1 VKIIVLGAGQV
12 GSAVAKNLVAE
23 GNDVTV
29 VDLNKRALDSFGSID
44 LSPVRGHA
52 AYPNVLTEAGAE
64 DADMIIAATSSDET
78 NMIACQ
84 IAYSLF
90 RTTSRIARVRSQ
102 QYLKRKDVL
111 FQKKHIPIDVL
122 ISPEQLVTDHILRII
137 EHPGALQVMDFA
149 DGRVRLVGVVTEGE
163 APMCGREAS
172 MLKELLPDVDICL
185 ATIYRDN
192 EAILLSEK
200 SVVIQEGDIVFF
212 IVASE
217 KAVDAMSQFHKV
229 EKHFKH
235 VMIAGGGNIGL
246 ALAEKLEVGKYRVKL
261 IEKNLDRAN
270 YLADTLNNTSVLAGD
285 VADQELLQTEN
296 IHSMGL
302 FCALT
307 NDDEANILSAMV
319 AKNLGARKVMSL
331 INRPA
336 YVDLVENQ
344 FVDIAISPH
353 NITIGALLRHVR
365 RGDVVAVHSLR
376 KGSAEALEAIAHG
389 DMETSEV
396 VGRKICDLPLHS
408 SSIIG
413 AIVRGGDVII
423 AHDDLVIEAEDHVII
438 LVVDKKHIA
447 EIEKLFQVGV
457 TY

>member
-1 VKIIVLGAGQV
+1 MKIIVLGAGQV
-12 GSAVAKNLVAE
+12 GSAVARNLVAE

-29 VDLNKRALDSFGSID
+29 VDQNKRALDSFGSID
-44 LSPVRGHA
+44 LGVVHGHA
-52 AYPNVLTEAGAE
+52 AHPNVLTEAGAE

-102 QYLKRKDVL
+102 QYLAKKDIL
-111 FQKKHIPIDVL
+111 FQKKYIPIDVL
-122 ISPEQLVTDHILRII
+122 ISPEQLVTDHIQRII
-137 EHPGALQVMDFA
+137 EHPGALQVVDFA
-149 DGRVRLVGVVTEGE
+149 HGRVRLVGVVTEKD
-163 APMCGREAS
+163 APMCGSVPSR
-172 MLKELLPDVDICL
+172 LKELLPGVDICL
-185 ATIYRDN
+185 ATIYRN
-192 EAILLSEK
+192 NSPILPDEK
-200 SVVIQEGDIVFF
+200 SLVIEEGDIVFF
-212 IVASE
+212 IAASE
-217 KAVDAMSQFHKV
+217 KTVEAMSKFHHV
-229 EKHFKH
+229 EKQFKH

-246 ALAEKLEVGKYRVKL
+246 ALADKLEKRKYRVKL
-261 IEKNLDRAN
+261 IEKNRERAQ
-270 YLADTLNNTSVLAGD
+270 YLAEVLQNTSVLAGD

-296 IHSMGL
+296 MSSMGL

-319 AKNLGARKVMSL
+319 ARNMGARKVMSL

-336 YVDLVENQ
+336 YVDLVEQ
-344 FVDIAISPH
+344 GFVDIAISPH
-353 NITIGALLRHVR
+353 NVTIGALLRHVR

-396 VGRKICDLPLHS
+396 VGRKISDLPLHS
-408 SSIIG
+408 TSVIG
-413 AIVRGGDVII
+413 AIVRGRDVII
-423 AHDDLVIEAEDHVII
+423 AHDELVIEAEDHVII
-438 LVVDKKHIA
+438 LVVDKNHIP
-447 EIEKLFQVGV
+447 EVEKLFQVGV